1 MIDST
6 YLTLDQVLARATE
19 VIDARLS
26 RSQQSSEMQA

>member
-6 YLTLDQVLARATE
+6 YLTLDQVLARAVE

-26 RSQQSSEMQA
+26 PIQQSSEMQA